1 MIRVMYRWTIKPGHE
16 AEFIR
21 NWDAGTR
28 RIRQE
33 CEGSYGSMMLRS
45 AKNRE
50 HFYGIGRWES
60 RAAWDAAQPAH
71 HRDEADRAAARDGA
85 FFRRDGRA
93 DAGLETGQIVE
104 LSGGG

>member
-45 AKNRE
+45 VKNRE

-60 RAAWDAAQPAH
+60 RAAWDAAQPAIIAMKLTGPLPETV
-71 HRDEADRAAARDGA
+71 RFFDEMD
-85 FFRRDGRA
+85 
-93 DAGLETGQIVE
+93 E
-104 LSGGG
+104 LTLASKPAKSSS